1 MSFFDCFHS
10 YISIIFR
17 SRKKPN
23 HANGAIHTKP
33 QKHKRTPEKKAK
45 QTDYDRG
52 QHMTGWTT
60 YIWEI
65 YSNINENYFI
75 GLIYLRGWLIKKNCK
90 VSELSAQ
97 ALIIACHN
105 DTRKFQEK
113 KNPHCRSV
121 EVSTFLGG
129 NIP

>member
-1 MSFFDCFHS
+1 MVN
-10 YISIIFR
+10 
-17 SRKKPN
+17 KK
-23 HANGAIHTKP
+23 I
-33 QKHKRTPEKKAK
+33 
-45 QTDYDRG
+45 
-52 QHMTGWTT
+52 
-60 YIWEI
+60 
-65 YSNINENYFI
+65 
-75 GLIYLRGWLIKKNCK
+75 CK

-113 KNPHCRSV
+113 KIPHCPSV